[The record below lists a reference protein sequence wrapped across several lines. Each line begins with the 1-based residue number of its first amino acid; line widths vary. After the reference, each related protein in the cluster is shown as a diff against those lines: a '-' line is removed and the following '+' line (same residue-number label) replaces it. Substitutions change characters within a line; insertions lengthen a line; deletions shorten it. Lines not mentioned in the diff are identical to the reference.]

1 MKTLK
6 LNTAI
11 LANSGLTFSQIAKQA
26 NLSINTVKSI
36 AQGRQRRIDFQVI
49 EQIAFVLEV
58 NPMDLLVEEDDDVQ
72 QP

>member
-26 NLSINTVKSI
+26 KLSINTVKSI

-49 EQIAFVLEV
+49 EQIASVLEV

>member
-49 EQIAFVLEV
+49 EQIASVLEV
-58 NPMDLLVEEDDDVQ
+58 NPMDLLVEEDDDV
-72 QP
+72 

>member
-49 EQIAFVLEV
+49 EQIASVLEV

>member
-49 EQIAFVLEV
+49 EQIASVLEV

-72 QP
+72 